1 MKKILA
7 IVLLVMMALMATAV
21 AEKAPTAAALNP
33 VVEVEGGK
41 LIGFKQGETY
51 CFWGVDYAYAD
62 RFEAPQKVEPWEG
75 YKYAQSYGCIS
86 LIPDQTSVGTDEFV
100 WPHRYWIQ
108 NDHCQNLNIWTQS
121 LDTEA
126 KKPVIVFFHG
136 GGFNNGSSIE
146 SLAYDGQNLSEFG
159 DVVVVTVNHRLN
171 VVGFLDLSSFGEKY
185 ATSANSGMLDLQAS
199 LEWINANIAQ
209 FGGDPENVTIFGQS
223 GGGSKVTAL
232 MRMPGAAGL
241 FHKAGTQSGG
251 AATIQDN
258 SSSARVGELTAEILG
273 LTAETI
279 DQIQTMDYRT
289 VRNAANEALALAKKE
304 EGFTSYS
311 FGPVSDG
318 VTLVPEMINAKGIPV
333 INSWCFSESAN
344 ASYKTGDQRHNEWTD
359 EETMEWLTSRFGDK
373 TEALLAEFLKLY
385 PNKEAHDLYF
395 YNNRRA
401 RGVTLNK
408 ALLEAGATVY
418 NYSFDFEAP
427 TNGGTTAFHCVDLI
441 YVFHNAD
448 LGLCAIATGAGED
461 AMRIQDQ
468 MAGAFINLAY
478 NGTPSTEE
486 LPWAPYTIEGNEM
499 MLFDVESKCVNFDDA
514 AFNEIYNK

>member
-1 MKKILA
+1 
-7 IVLLVMMALMATAV
+7 
-21 AEKAPTAAALNP
+21 
-33 VVEVEGGK
+33 
-41 LIGFKQGETY
+41 
-51 CFWGVDYAYAD
+51 
-62 RFEAPQKVEPWEG
+62 
-75 YKYAQSYGCIS
+75 
-86 LIPDQTSVGTDEFV
+86 
-100 WPHRYWIQ
+100 
-108 NDHCQNLNIWTQS
+108 
-121 LDTEA
+121 
-126 KKPVIVFFHG
+126 
-136 GGFNNGSSIE
+136 
-146 SLAYDGQNLSEFG
+146 
-159 DVVVVTVNHRLN
+159 
-171 VVGFLDLSSFGEKY
+171 
-185 ATSANSGMLDLQAS
+185 MLDLQAS
-199 LEWINANIAQ
+199 LEWINANIEQ

-258 SSSARVGELTAEILG
+258 SSSARVGELTAELLG
-273 LTAETI
+273 LNAETI
-279 DQIQTMDYRT
+279 DEIQTMDYRT
-289 VRNAANEALALAKKE
+289 VRAAAMEALEIAKTE
-304 EGFTSYS
+304 EGFTRYS

-318 VTLVPEMINAKGIPV
+318 VTLVPDMINAKGIPV

-344 ASYKTGDQRHNEWTD
+344 ASYRSGDQRHNEWSD

-385 PNKEAHDLYF
+385 PHKEAHDLYF

-401 RGVTLNK
+401 SALNLNK
-408 ALLEAGATVY
+408 ALMEAGATVY
-418 NYSFDFEAP
+418 NYSFDYEAP

-441 YVFHNAD
+441 YAFHNAD

-468 MAGAFINLAY
+468 VAGAFVNLAY

-486 LPWAPYTIEGNEM
+486 LPWAPYTVEGNEL

-514 AFNEIYNK
+514 AFNEIYTPEQYNHEAFAEFFWRYLCDKDWAGEYAGEDFVDTFEYALRQKKMLKPVRQAQAQVSAYIHSDVDGKIRSRIIIKSVLFAQEVIQHMFAYHVVTDRPMRVGQ